1 MEPRTL
7 LCEIR
12 CKLGGA

>member
-12 CKLGGA
+12 CKPGGA